1 MKRRMGDEAWTWFS
15 VALVTALF
23 LLNIVVGDHLI
34 LIGTL
39 VMGPLLA
46 ASFAPPATT
55 AGVGAYATALALLA
69 GAVNGIFGT
78 SDHLGRVVVVGG
90 GTLLS
95 VLASSRRTDRERA
108 LADVTRIAEIAQR
121 TILRTLPSEL
131 GPVCFAARYVSASHD
146 ALIGGDFYDAFQTPR
161 GVRAVVGDV
170 RGKGLDAVNTAAS
183 VLGAF
188 REAAFGEC
196 ELAEVASAV
205 DRSISRSLGPE
216 DFVSAIF
223 VEFVDETTVRLVN
236 CGHPPPLAVGPG
248 GIRFLERTTTF
259 PLGLEPEFKVLE
271 ATLDPGERLLL
282 YTDGLVEAR
291 NGAGSFFPL
300 ELTAEST
307 LAHRSL
313 DDALDG
319 LLRNLLDHV
328 GGEINDDVA
337 VVLTEPCVR

>member
-1 MKRRMGDEAWTWFS
+1 MQRRMGGEAWTWLS

-23 LLNIVVGDHLI
+23 VLNVVVGDNLIVVGI
-34 LIGTL
+34 L

-46 ASFAPPATT
+46 ASFAPPTTT
-55 AGVGAYATALALLA
+55 AAVGAYATGLALLA
-69 GAVNGIFGT
+69 GAVNDIFGT

-90 GTLLS
+90 GSVLS
-95 VLASSRRTDRERA
+95 VLAASKRTDRERA

-121 TILRTLPSEL
+121 TILRTLPGEL

-196 ELAEVASAV
+196 ELAEVARVV

-216 DFVSAIF
+216 DFVSAVF
-223 VEFVDETTVRLVN
+223 VEFVGDNSVRLVN
-236 CGHPPPLAVGPG
+236 CGHPPPMVVRTD

-259 PLGLEPEFKVLE
+259 PLGLEPDFKVLE
-271 ATLDPGERLLL
+271 ATFEPGERLLL

-291 NGAGSFFPL
+291 DGAGSFFPL
-300 ELTAEST
+300 ERSAEST
-307 LAHRSL
+307 LVDRSL
-313 DDALDG
+313 EDALDG
-319 LLRNLLDHV
+319 LLRSLVEHV

-337 VVLTEPCVR
+337 VILTEPCVR